1 MIELIDIHKSYP
13 TQRGRLEVL
22 KGINLR
28 INRGDVVGILG
39 GNGAGKST
47 LIRLMSGI
55 DRPTSGLIKRD
66 MRISW
71 TLGFTGAFQGSLT
84 GYDNMRFICR
94 VYETNF
100 DEKVDFVKDFS
111 ELGRFLNEPVKTYS
125 SGMRARLGFALSMIV
140 EFDCY
145 LIDEVMTVGD
155 SRFRERC
162 YEELFVKRADR
173 AKIIVSHEAHFVRE
187 HCTHGGVLSNGRLTV
202 YDAIDDAS
210 AAHEENMRVAR
221 T

>member
-13 TQRGRLEVL
+13 SRYGKLDVL

-28 INRGDVVGILG
+28 INQGEVVGILG

-55 DRPTSGLIKRD
+55 DLPTSGLIKRE

-94 VYETNF
+94 VYETDF
-100 DEKVDFVKDFS
+100 DEKVDFVREFS

-155 SRFRERC
+155 SRFRDRC
-162 YEELFVKRADR
+162 HDELFVKRADR

-187 HCTHGGVLSNGRLTV
+187 HCTLGCVLSNGFLKV
-202 YDAIDDAS
+202 YDTIDEAS
-210 AAHEENMRVAR
+210 AVHEHNMRAQLI
-221 T
+221 